1 MRGIVALAAIGLMGW
16 AAPLWGQPPP
26 SIGSDVDRR
35 TERYRIGTMER
46 VLEHAVEHGATV
58 TRDRLRALIPADV
71 LLSEEATARGFRLAG
86 YGVFFD
92 VLVPNLEGT
101 LPWIYRTL
109 DQTDLGLENALKTLR
124 AMVDAQGGDPEVQQA
139 LKRIELQ
146 VAPYATAASR
156 SAPSAGTDDAP
167 STAAAPPAESRAA
180 DPILSNPEEAYRAEV
195 IEALMDAMLNHSQG
209 LALSA
214 GEWLTVGAR
223 RDDSPR
229 LGVGDSP
236 ARTIQISVR
245 ADDLRAFLAG
255 QISREQARARMDV
268 RVF

>member
-1 MRGIVALAAIGLMGW
+1 MRGLVIFALVGLMGGPSPLR
-16 AAPLWGQPPP
+16 AQAPAPP
-26 SIGSDVDRR
+26 GSDGERR

-46 VLEHAVEHGATV
+46 VLENAVEHGASV

-71 LLSEEATARGFRLAG
+71 LLSQEARARGFRLPG

-92 VLVPNLEGT
+92 VLVPNLEGS

-124 AMVDAQGGDPEVQQA
+124 AMVEAQGSSPEGQQA

-146 VAPYATAASR
+146 IAPYASASSR
-156 SAPSAGTDDAP
+156 SPQTGGSGAG
-167 STAAAPPAESRAA
+167 
-180 DPILSNPEEAYRAEV
+180 DPILNNPEEAYRAEV
-195 IEALMDAMLNHSQG
+195 IEALMQAMLDHSQG
-209 LALSA
+209 LGLSP

-229 LGVGDSP
+229 LGIGDSP
-236 ARTIQISVR
+236 ARTIQISVK
-245 ADDLRAFLAG
+245 AEDLRAFLAG
-255 QISREQARARMDV
+255 QITREQARTRMDV